1 MVKLAKEIGLDESLV
16 RRLSSLTE
24 KEKKKAEKCTE
35 KCLSENFGC
44 LGRESHIIRLAVML
58 CCAVKLRE
66 WYAERG
72 IADSIFLDTM
82 SDIKIWCENNGNKGL
97 KNYGWIK
104 NHVQFELFRLGR
116 LQFQLYECKNRTLF
130 YNKLPFSYGERLI
143 YVHIPQGEKLG
154 KEGCIESLKAAEKF
168 FAEYFPEYEY
178 RYYFTESWLVADCN
192 ADFMAKDSN
201 IIKFA
206 SLFEHCY
213 SVKIDAQAIE
223 RVFGRRRLFVKSYP
237 EETSIQRNLKKYM
250 LGGGKPGIGVA
261 VIDRDSFFLT
271 EGNS

>member
-1 MVKLAKEIGLDESLV
+1 MVKLAKEIGLDEKLLS
-16 RRLSSLTE
+16 RLGDMNE
-24 KEKKKAEKCTE
+24 KEKSKAEVLAA
-35 KCLSENFGC
+35 KCLSGNFGC
-44 LGRESHIIRLAVML
+44 LRKENHIIRLAVML
-58 CCAVKLRE
+58 CCAVKIRE
-66 WYAERG
+66 RYAQKG
-72 IADSIFLDTM
+72 IPDSIFLDTM

-97 KNYGWIK
+97 NNYGWIK
-104 NHVQFELFRLGR
+104 NHVCFELFRLGR

-143 YVHIPQGEKLG
+143 YVHIPQGEKLERE
-154 KEGCIESLKAAEKF
+154 KCIESFETAERF
-168 FAEYFPEYEY
+168 FAEYFPEYGY

-213 SVKIDAQAIE
+213 SVKVDLQAIE

-237 EETSIQRNLKKYM
+237 EETSLQKRLKHYM
-250 LGGGKPGIGVA
+250 LGGGKPGIGIA

-271 EGNS
+271 E